1 MNALDSSLLLG
12 LDSALCCFAI
22 GCTSLAWNARLRLAF
37 AFGACDAIA
46 SAAGALLNHPL
57 AAPPTFAT
65 YLCCALLLGVAARY
79 SRKLLYALP
88 VLFSLDNFSYGD
100 GLGNA
105 IIDGMGSAVLALGA
119 LAAGALA
126 FWLFRGTWPRAS
138 SAGEY

>member
-46 SAAGALLNHPL
+46 SAAGA
-57 AAPPTFAT
+57 
-65 YLCCALLLGVAARY
+65 
-79 SRKLLYALP
+79 LLYALP